1 MLLSSQW
8 FVAQAVSS
16 IRHGVGSRVAF
27 DVVRRARRWLAATSS
42 ETDATTHGFAI
53 TVRSAPCIAV
63 EDAVG
68 CTAKVLKG
76 RAWIT
81 AEGSPH
87 DTIVDAGSTFTLE
100 RGVRFNVSAFGDAAT
115 LLITA
120 PSRLAHVGF
129 SLHRRAGMR
138 VLTVTSGRS
147 RLPAML
153 TGSPA
158 AIAAFARRCF
168 ADPRSAA
175 A

>member
-16 IRHGVGSRVAF
+16 IRHGVGTRIAF
-27 DVVRRARRWLAATSS
+27 DVVRRGRRLLAARSS
-42 ETDATTHGFAI
+42 ETDATTHGFAL
-53 TVRSAPCIAV
+53 TVRSAPCVAI

-68 CTAKVLKG
+68 CTVKVLKG
-76 RAWIT
+76 QAWIT
-81 AEGSPH
+81 AEGAPH
-87 DTIVDAGSTFTLE
+87 DTIVDAGSTVSLE
-100 RGVRFNVSAFGDAAT
+100 LGVRFNVSAFGDAAT

-120 PSRLAHVGF
+120 PSHLAHVGF
-129 SLHRRAGMR
+129 SLQKRAGMR

-153 TGSPA
+153 TGTPA

-168 ADPRSAA
+168 ADTRAA
-175 A
+175 AA